1 MKRSPIVAPLA
12 FATILLF
19 NPRVFAG
26 PETIIKQRAKD
37 LRDQNNAQQ
46 GVPPRGP
53 VPAQPSVVPAAPAPP
68 TLSPSLTRFQT
79 QLAALNAGSP
89 ATPEQSQKMIEDL
102 LAAAPQAKLPRA
114 LVSKLVDD
122 LTAAFAEKPLPASSR
137 TRLVQELDAVLN
149 PAKYPQAKLEAIF
162 KDIQTLF
169 QNNGLSLAQAT
180 GIANDVKAISKEMQK
195 G

>member
-1 MKRSPIVAPLA
+1 VKRLPIIAPLA
-12 FATILLF
+12 CAVVLLL
-19 NPRVFAG
+19 NSIAFAG

-68 TLSPSLTRFQT
+68 SLSPSLVRVQT
-79 QLAALNAGSP
+79 QLASLNAGSP
-89 ATPEQSQKMIEDL
+89 ATPDQSQKMTDDL
-102 LAAAPQAKLPRA
+102 LAAAGQAKLPRP
-114 LVSKLVDD
+114 LVSKLVED

-149 PAKYPQAKLEAIF
+149 PAKYPQAKLEGIL
-162 KDIQTLF
+162 KDIQTMF
-169 QNNGLSLAQAT
+169 QNNGLSLTQAV
-180 GIANDVKAISKEMQK
+180 GIVNDVKAISKEIQK